1 MFGCLPVLSVNF
13 ITLDKFFLLL
23 IQTAKMLALY
33 LMLLPCY
40 YAQNNASI
48 MAKAYLHGF
57 WLQLFP
63 RLSNDN
69 DAWI

>member
-1 MFGCLPVLSVNF
+1 M
-13 ITLDKFFLLL
+13 

-33 LMLLPCY
+33 SMLLPCY